1 MSMHWAFSPQPGEIR
16 LCDGAL
22 RALSRNGMVSLAV
35 ALVFSQDGGQLNATD
50 RGDLQAGAD
59 LARRGGGLNGRRAD
73 RAGVAVLIGLSLF
86 LAVAR
91 AQDAPPPL
99 DEASPCGICSPAAA
113 AFRAGDY
120 SALEEP
126 IIDPGCDCPFPDN
139 MIPQSRLLP
148 NGAWPDA
155 LFERNRMLFTGEAGR
170 LARAVAQGWTPLH
183 GALNRGSSWHPRRH
197 LNPEWLDQLLDAWPD
212 ALQAGLRNAGRRTG
226 WTPLHSAASR
236 SNPGILE
243 RLVRTSRAE
252 FVAWSNP
259 GIVERLLA
267 RGASVHARLADGTTP
282 LRRVARLEDFKAL
295 RAAGAGRYGPTPEGF
310 HILHR
315 ATTYGDATTVQEL
328 LDAGLDP
335 NEAASNGWAPLHYA
349 STREVF
355 EVLRA
360 AGADLHARTNGGQ
373 TVLHQVASF
382 ARSGGTA
389 IVREL
394 LDAGLDPNAV
404 TSDGLTPLHYA
415 RTREIFEALREGG
428 ADVSVLEAA
437 FAKDE
442 LEAAR
447 TNRSSRTRLNWAI
460 RQVGRYLD
468 ASWLPRLRAVNPDF
482 YAVPG
487 GFSDGIGFFD
497 RHFALHHAAQA
508 NDDPAAIAVL
518 LGGAS
523 APPGFSVDAMMPVR
537 ASGGQW
543 RPLALAA
550 RYNPNPAV
558 VEALLAAGAD
568 ANADEGLALYYAAQ
582 NETPG
587 AAEIVQALLEAGV
600 DVDSRR
606 GPTSNP
612 TATQFLPPVY
622 AAAMT
627 QNPAT
632 LDALIAAGANIHGQG
647 STAHY
652 SLLADVLSRGRF
664 DCGYGPV
671 ADRLRAAEA
680 RAVRFTESGEVPF
693 TPGPPVAECV
703 SAEIRA
709 LVASGTDLDVL
720 DAQGFTALH
729 RAASAGRFADVRA
742 LVEAGA
748 DIDAR
753 SRGGRLTALQVAV
766 WRRADLAVV
775 NALLAARA
783 EVDAA
788 DARGWTALHWAARD
802 RRTDPA
808 VAEALLEAGADV
820 NVEDNIGQTALQY
833 AMRADIR
840 HEAVAV
846 LLRAAGGG

>member
-1 MSMHWAFSPQPGEIR
+1 MTTNR
-16 LCDGAL
+16 
-22 RALSRNGMVSLAV
+22 
-35 ALVFSQDGGQLNATD
+35 GGLE
-50 RGDLQAGAD
+50 AGAD
-59 LARRGGGLNGRRAD
+59 LTRGGTVLDRSRAY
-73 RAGVAVLIGLSLF
+73 GVVLMPLIGLSLF
-86 LAVAR
+86 PVAAE
-91 AQDAPPPL
+91 AQEMSPPF
-99 DEASPCGICSPAAA
+99 DESRPCGTCSSAAD

-126 IIDPGCDCPFPDN
+126 IIDPACDCPFPNN
-139 MIPQSRLLP
+139 MIPASRLLEY
-148 NGAWPDA
+148 GAWPDA
-155 LFERNRMLFTGEAGR
+155 LYERNRMLFTGEAGG

-183 GALNRGSSWHPRRH
+183 GALNAGSSSHPRRW

-212 ALQAGLRNAGRRTG
+212 ALQARLRNAGRRTG
-226 WTPLHSAASR
+226 WTPLHLATNSR
-236 SNPGILE
+236 PG
-243 RLVRTSRAE
+243 
-252 FVAWSNP
+252 P
-259 GIVERLLA
+259 GVVERLLA
-267 RGASVHARLADGTTP
+267 HGASVHVRAADGTTP
-282 LRRVARLEDFKAL
+282 LRYTRSIAVFKAL

-315 ATTYGDATTVQEL
+315 ATTHGIATTVQEL

-335 NEAASNGWAPLHYA
+335 NEAVSNGWTPLHYA
-349 STREVF
+349 RTLEVF
-355 EVLRA
+355 EALRA
-360 AGADLHARTNGGQ
+360 AGADLRARTNAGQ
-373 TVLHQVASF
+373 TVLHQVAQNAGSD
-382 ARSGGTA
+382 GVA

-394 LDAGLDPNAV
+394 LKEGLDPNAV

-415 RTREIFEALREGG
+415 RTREIFEALRAGG
-428 ADVSVLEAA
+428 ADISVLETA
-437 FAKDE
+437 FASDE

-447 TNRSSRTRLNWAI
+447 ADVASRTRLNWAI

-468 ASWLPRLRAVNPDF
+468 ASWLPQLRAVNPDF

-487 GFSDGIGFFD
+487 GFSSGIAFFG

-508 NDDPAAIAVL
+508 NDDPAAIAAL
-518 LGGAS
+518 IGAS
-523 APPGFSVDAMMPVR
+523 ATLGSSVDATMPAR

-558 VEALLAAGAD
+558 VEALLEAGAD
-568 ANADEGLALYYAAQ
+568 ANADGGLTLYYAAQ
-582 NETPG
+582 NGTPG
-587 AAEIVQALLEAGV
+587 AVEIVQALLEAGV
-600 DVDSRR
+600 DVDSR
-606 GPTSNP
+606 GVPTSNP
-612 TATQFLPPVY
+612 TAARLPPPVY

-840 HEAVAV
+840 HEAVAA